1 MKDYVAENERILGVW
16 RKNNEKFH
24 ETKFAD
30 DGIMYRG
37 KIEQIEN
44 GTERYSNK
52 ELENRIWNDAPLR
65 ILFLTKDQ
73 NAGSDEACEA
83 WDVRGET
90 GNLSYTFFR
99 NLMYQ
104 LYGLVHAKPEFLVD
118 YNDFTNAQA
127 IELYNT
133 FPIARINAKKEAG
146 TSSIMN
152 QTLRDYIERDKDLLK
167 EQILNLDADI
177 ISGQVERMD
186 NHQLLRTY
194 DKSILMQLFYD
205 TLNHQGTFIKHALF
219 DDLKYDENYKIVS
232 DWKFW
237 LETII
242 WRNAS
247 LEIVDLLV
255 AKQDVTGISSD
266 INYIDLQNREI
277 QEVLDAFFPIQLQKE
292 LKEYQKLRV
301 SPYAIW
307 GNYLQKK
314 SQTLYN
320 IGYQVLKF
328 LVKFV

>member
-1 MKDYVAENERILGVW
+1 MGKQCKTNGCYISINCLEHMKLSIITINYNNKAGLQKTIDSVICQTWKDYEWIII
-16 RKNNEKFH
+16 
-24 ETKFAD
+24 
-30 DGIMYRG
+30 DGG
-37 KIEQIEN
+37 STDGSKELIEQYQQHFSYWCSEPDN
-44 GTERYSNK
+44 GVYNAMNK
-52 ELENRIWNDAPLR
+52 GIDKAQGEYL
-65 ILFLTKDQ
+65 LFLNSGDVLY
-73 NAGSDEACEA
+73 DEH
-83 WDVRGET
+83 V
-90 GNLSYTFFR
+90 L
-99 NLMYQ
+99 Q
-104 LYGLVHAKPEFLVD
+104 KVD
-118 YNDFTNAQA
+118 D
-127 IELYNT
+127 
-133 FPIARINAKKEAG
+133 
-146 TSSIMN
+146 MH
-152 QTLRDYIERDKDLLK
+152 
-167 EQILNLDADI
+167 LDADI

-194 DKSILMQLFYD
+194 DKSIFMQLFND
-205 TLNHQGTFIKHALF
+205 TLNHQGAFIKRALF
-219 DDLKYDENYKIVS
+219 DSLKYDENLKIVS